1 MLLSR
6 KTAKIFIVV
15 FSLVIAFFTGI
26 NNGISVYALQNK
38 NTSESFISEEVQLQT
53 DYDTLLARL
62 VDDEGNIYF
71 SAYNVGSNSQALNLK
86 ILKMNTS
93 GEIVASC
100 DGRADVIK
108 QIGNKIYVF
117 TERYDDDFKTKIS
130 GVKCRVY
137 SKNLKLEKT
146 YKLTFAKSCQFA
158 DVNSKKVCY
167 LKGEKIYLSDLNG
180 KNEKI
185 ICDFKSK
192 ELNGAFCQG
201 VALTKKYA
209 AFTAVKSVNNKRVTY
224 CGAVDLETGEL
235 QLEEQPLLWLPKSF
249 NETIIWN
256 SNASGSGS
264 VNSGSSQIVVFKDG
278 SFSTVKTKTKLESL
292 NAAIADSDGNII
304 TTGYSSG
311 EGFYRIYAGG
321 KSKKVAYNDIY
332 VCAAANCG
340 ILAHS
345 YTVKI
350 GNKYHVRTILIPY

>member
-6 KTAKIFIVV
+6 KFANLFIAV
-15 FSLVIAFFTGI
+15 FSIVIAFCAIT
-26 NNGISVYALQNK
+26 NSGISVYSANASDPL
-38 NTSESFISEEVQLQT
+38 ISEKVELQT
-53 DYDTLLARL
+53 DYDMLLARL
-62 VDDEGNIYF
+62 VDDEGNIYL
-71 SAYNVGSNSQALNLK
+71 SAYNVGSNSQALSPK
-86 ILKMNTS
+86 ILKMDTS
-93 GEIVASC
+93 GKIIASC

-108 QIGNKIYVF
+108 QIGNKIYVL
-117 TERYDDDFKTKIS
+117 TERFDDDFKTKLS

-137 SKNLKLEKT
+137 SKDLKLKKT

-180 KNEKI
+180 KNKKV

-201 VALTKKYA
+201 VALTEKYA

-224 CGAVDLETGEL
+224 CGALDLETGEL
-235 QLEEQPLLWLPKSF
+235 QLEEQPLLWLPKPF

-264 VNSGSSQIVVFKDG
+264 ASSGSSQIVVFKDG

-292 NAAIADSDGNII
+292 NDVTVDSKGNII

-311 EGFYRIYAGG
+311 EGFYRIYADG
-321 KSKKVAYNDIY
+321 KSKKTAYNDSY
-332 VCAAANCG
+332 VCAAANCE
-340 ILAHS
+340 IIAHS

-350 GNKYHVRTILIPY
+350 GNKYYVKTVLIPY